1 MKNKIP
7 EHIIISRTDNIGDVV
22 LSLPVAGVLKNKFP
36 NCKITFMGNAYSRD
50 IIESCEHVD
59 QFLDFKELLN
69 IQEIAAIKIIQ
80 QQKADA
86 IIHVFPNKK
95 LTHLAKE
102 AKIPMRIATTNRLY
116 HWGTCNKLV
125 RLSRKSSPHHEAQ
138 LNIKLLAPFGIKE
151 SFKLTD
157 IPNYYGITN
166 IKPLPQEFS
175 KLFAKDK
182 FNLILHPK
190 SKGSAREWGLNNFD
204 ALIKNLYPEKIK
216 IFVTGTLE
224 EGKEMQELFK
234 NNAEIVDLT
243 GRLTLS
249 ELISFIANADGMIA
263 ASTGPLHLAAAL
275 KIKTIG
281 LYAPMR
287 PIFPTRWAPL
297 GKNASFI
304 VHEKTCFECKKSNV
318 CKCIQSITPLEV
330 KRKLLSII

>member
-1 MKNKIP
+1 MKVKIP

-22 LSLPVAGVLKNKFP
+22 LSFPVAGILKSKFP
-36 NCKITFMGNAYSRD
+36 NCKISFLGNSYSRD
-50 IIESCEHVD
+50 IIEACEHID

-69 IQEIAAIKIIQ
+69 NQEITAIKIIH

-95 LTHLAKE
+95 LARLAKE
-102 AKIPMRIATTNRLY
+102 AGIPMRIATTNRLY

-125 RLSRKSSPHHEAQ
+125 RLSRKSSPFHEAQ

-157 IPNYYGITN
+157 IPNYYGLTN
-166 IKPLPQEFS
+166 IKPLPERFT
-175 KLFAKDK
+175 KLIAKDK

-190 SKGSAREWGLNNFD
+190 SKGSAREWGLQNFD

-224 EGKEMQELFK
+224 EGKEMQKLFK
-234 NNAEIVDLT
+234 NNPEIVDLT
-243 GRLTLS
+243 GQLNLS

-287 PIFPTRWAPL
+287 PIFPMRWAPL

-304 VHEKTCFECKKSNV
+304 VHEKICFKCKKSKD
-318 CKCIQSITPLEV
+318 CECIQSITPLEV
-330 KRKLLSII
+330 KGRLMSII